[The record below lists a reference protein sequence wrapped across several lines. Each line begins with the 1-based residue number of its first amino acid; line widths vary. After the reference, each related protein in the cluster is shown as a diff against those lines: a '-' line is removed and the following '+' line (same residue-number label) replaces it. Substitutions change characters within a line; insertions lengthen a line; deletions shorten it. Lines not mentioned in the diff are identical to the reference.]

1 MYHLP
6 PRIYLLNRNTE
17 MSHAKYEH
25 NALEKIHIEFVTST
39 SGLFSLNLTLC
50 VVGVRVRQRY
60 GTDPTISFFPTH
72 NSDKAIG
79 YMLVFTVTV
88 IVGNLLKQVSRC

>member
-1 MYHLP
+1 M
-6 PRIYLLNRNTE
+6 RD
-17 MSHAKYEH
+17 SKYEH

-39 SGLFSLNLTLC
+39 TGLFSLNLTLC
-50 VVGVRVRQRY
+50 GVGVRVRQRY
-60 GTDPTISFFPTH
+60 GTDPTISFVPTH

-79 YMLVFTVTV
+79 YMLVFTSTVTV